1 MRELTTLCRSLLSEV
16 TVVVYRSPKH
26 WSQRKFS
33 MWLYLS
39 MMATMTTMTMN
50 IVIIIM
56 MKQGNACQVYPKVI
70 SFYSEPPHAI
80 AWTEIGINSAN
91 MLLAWFGLVCFGMR
105 FFGLILC
112 LINISDNMWGTRQ
125 IHSLCMLLKISLL
138 QTGLQVDFGM
148 CLQDIKGLDSGS
160 TYLDIHHNSE
170 FHHPHN
176 CQFGIR
182 FGMFSPLWDTFAK
195 KRSRLAKSFRLAIIL
210 YSSLCRCKLWH

>member
-1 MRELTTLCRSLLSEV
+1 MHVSFIQRSSLSIQSHHMPLLGQRSLSTAQTCFWFGLVSFGMGCFGLIWFAWFWFCSV
-16 TVVVYRSPKH
+16 
-26 WSQRKFS
+26 WFG
-33 MWLYLS
+33 
-39 MMATMTTMTMN
+39 MTKLN
-50 IVIIIM
+50 
-56 MKQGNACQVYPKVI
+56 
-70 SFYSEPPHAI
+70 SEPPHAI
-80 AWTEIGINSAN
+80 ASTEIGINIANSAN
-91 MLLAWFGLVCFGMR
+91 MVWLAFGLVCFGMR